1 MSMSRE
7 NLVLSGAVVT
17 GVILLFIAGFLRRDL
32 LVEDGLVETLSAAG
46 FAAALLLAAYVAYR
60 KWALL
65 TLGERIALV
74 GAGLVS
80 SIAFLSE
87 ISFGA
92 RIFGIQMPRMRGGGE
107 FDGGHDIVMVLFR
120 RLEDAGAA
128 GKLAAAAGGA
138 LLAASVAAI
147 LWVFR
152 RKAQAVA
159 AHILSGG
166 FEFRLAAAV
175 GMLASAV
182 VLDLMHS
189 AKASTLEEVLEFY
202 ASVMLIL
209 AVSKLL
215 RQPDVRAVLPGN
227 DLGLADVT
235 GSRKPI

>member
-1 MSMSRE
+1 MSRE

-17 GVILLFIAGFLRRDL
+17 GVILLFIVGLLRRDL

-46 FAAALLLAAYVAYR
+46 FAAALLLAVYAAHR
-60 KWALL
+60 KWAVF
-65 TLGERIALV
+65 THIERIALI
-74 GAGLVS
+74 GAGLLS

-120 RLEDAGAA
+120 RIEDTGAI
-128 GKLAAAAGGA
+128 GKLAAAMGGTLFVAGAAA
-138 LLAASVAAI
+138 LS
-147 LWVFR
+147 WVFR
-152 RKAQAVA
+152 RKVQTVV

-166 FEFRLAAAV
+166 FEFRLVVAV

-182 VLDLMHS
+182 VLDLMS
-189 AKASTLEEVLEFY
+189 STKASTLEEVLEFS
-202 ASVMLIL
+202 ASGMMIL

-215 RQPDVRAVLPGN
+215 QQSNGRLVFSGAH
-227 DLGLADVT
+227 LGLADAT
-235 GSRKPI
+235 GSKKL